1 MPRLRAALFLS
12 TVELCRRVTAA
23 LSAQHF
29 CVNEYALKLST
40 NPALAG
46 DSDLILLECRS
57 REPDPGIALARSL
70 RQNGATT
77 PILILATDSS
87 EQLAI
92 DALHAGANEY
102 LRPPFDFER
111 MAAALVREPEAV
123 RSQVGSGLAFIG
135 ESPAIRAIKG
145 FLPAVAVS
153 DSNVLIVGETG
164 TGKERVAEQ
173 IHCSGARRKHP
184 LVCINSAAI
193 PDTLLESELFGYEK
207 GAFTGAASH
216 RAGRLAQANGGTV
229 FFDEIGDMS
238 LFAQAKILRA
248 IETKEVCP
256 LGGMRKVAI
265 DVRIIAATNRNL
277 EAMMKEERFRTDLYY
292 RLNVARIELPP
303 LRERISDIP
312 LLIEHLLPQYNRVY
326 GRRVERFDDDALA
339 EMMSYNWPGNVREL
353 KNVLEITFLNVS
365 PATLIVRQ
373 IPQQVRTNW
382 SALEDLPT
390 SERDTLLKLL
400 LSTRWNVSEA
410 ARKMHWSRMTM
421 YRKLAKHNISP
432 DRTLAAR
439 AV

>member
-1 MPRLRAALFLS
+1 
-12 TVELCRRVTAA
+12 
-23 LSAQHF
+23 
-29 CVNEYALKLST
+29 
-40 NPALAG
+40 
-46 DSDLILLECRS
+46 
-57 REPDPGIALARSL
+57 
-70 RQNGATT
+70 
-77 PILILATDSS
+77 
-87 EQLAI
+87 
-92 DALHAGANEY
+92 
-102 LRPPFDFER
+102 
-111 MAAALVREPEAV
+111 
-123 RSQVGSGLAFIG
+123 
-135 ESPAIRAIKG
+135 
-145 FLPAVAVS
+145 
-153 DSNVLIVGETG
+153 
-164 TGKERVAEQ
+164 
-173 IHCSGARRKHP
+173 
-184 LVCINSAAI
+184 
-193 PDTLLESELFGYEK
+193 
-207 GAFTGAASH
+207 
-216 RAGRLAQANGGTV
+216 
-229 FFDEIGDMS
+229 
-238 LFAQAKILRA
+238 
-248 IETKEVCP
+248 
-256 LGGMRKVAI
+256 
-265 DVRIIAATNRNL
+265 
-277 EAMMKEERFRTDLYY
+277 MMKEERFRTDLYY